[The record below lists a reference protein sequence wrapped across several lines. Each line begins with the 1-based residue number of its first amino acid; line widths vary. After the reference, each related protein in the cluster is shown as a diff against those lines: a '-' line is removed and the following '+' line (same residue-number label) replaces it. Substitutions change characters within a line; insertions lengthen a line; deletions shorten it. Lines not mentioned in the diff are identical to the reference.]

1 VIAARGIVVRRGG
14 RALVDGVDLTAAA
27 GRVTVVVGPNGAGK
41 STLLRVLSGDI
52 AADAGEATLLDRPL
66 RRWRRAEIARRRAVL
81 PQVCALN
88 FSFRVKDVVRLGR
101 LPFSPSARDRDIAA
115 RALAEV
121 GLEGFGERLYPDLS
135 GGEQRRVQFARVL
148 AQAADA
154 AAAGSGVLLL
164 DEPTASLDP
173 AHGLL
178 VLRRARSLADAGL
191 TVLAVVHDVN
201 LATPFADAFVG
212 MRDGR
217 VVFAGSPEDCLTP
230 DNLRAVYGLSVS
242 VIRHPDLGCPLVA
255 FSPDDM

>member
-1 VIAARGIVVRRGG
+1 MIAARGIVVRRGG
-14 RALVDGVDLTAAA
+14 RCLVDRVDLNAQP
-27 GRVTVVVGPNGAGK
+27 GHVTVIVGPNGAGK

-52 AADAGEATLLDRPL
+52 AADAGEVTMFDRPL
-66 RRWRRAEIARRRAVL
+66 GHWRRAEIARRRAVL

-88 FSFRVKDVVRLGR
+88 FNFRVKDVVRLGR
-101 LPFSPSARDRDIAA
+101 LPFPPSAADRDLAVQ
-115 RALAEV
+115 ALDQV
-121 GLEGFGERLYPDLS
+121 GLSGFAERLYPDLS

-148 AQAADA
+148 AQAVDA

-173 AHGLL
+173 AHGLS
-178 VLRRARSLADAGL
+178 VLRRARMLADAGL

-201 LATPFADAFVG
+201 LATPFADDFVG

-217 VVFAGSPEDCLTP
+217 VVFSGTPEDCLTP
-230 DNLRAVYGLSVS
+230 ENMRAVYGLSAS

-255 FSPDDM
+255 FATDDM